1 MPFNMGG
8 AAMTIVAVDQVPA
21 TSAVSDRKSFPDE
34 VEYLTGFV
42 ETARLLG
49 LRLAGYE
56 AWAAGICALVAVG
69 CLVGVT
75 WLAITF
81 IAPALVAP
89 ALDTHALHALV
100 PTGCGS
106 SIDCALRTIPTR

>member
-1 MPFNMGG
+1 
-8 AAMTIVAVDQVPA
+8 MTIVAVDRAPA
-21 TSAVSDRKSFPDE
+21 TGVEANPKDFPDDW
-34 VEYLTGFV
+34 EYLTGFI

-69 CLVGVT
+69 CVIGVT
-75 WLAITF
+75 WVAVKL
-81 IAPALVAP
+81 IASVLVAP
-89 ALDTHALHALV
+89 ALEAIV

-106 SIDCALRTIPTR
+106 SIDCALQTVRLP

>member
-8 AAMTIVAVDQVPA
+8 AAMTIVAINQMPA
-21 TSAVSDRKSFPDE
+21 TSVEPDRTSFPDE
-34 VEYLTGFV
+34 PGYLTGFIEAV
-42 ETARLLG
+42 RLLG

-56 AWAAGICALVAVG
+56 AWAAGVCALAAVG

-75 WLAITF
+75 WLAVAF

-89 ALDTHALHALV
+89 ALDAAAIHALV
-100 PTGCGS
+100 PAGCGS
-106 SIDCALRTIPTR
+106 SIDCALRTIPMR